1 MGQPLFENKEKLRSH
16 SSNDL
21 IMSDI
26 GADGRDLTAAF
37 DMLDS
42 HNLRQDNLSEA

>member
-1 MGQPLFENKEKLRSH
+1 MGQPLFENREIQRSH

-21 IMSDI
+21 ILSDI
-26 GADGRDLTAAF
+26 GPNGIDLTAAF

-42 HNLRQDNLSEA
+42 QNQRQDNLSEA